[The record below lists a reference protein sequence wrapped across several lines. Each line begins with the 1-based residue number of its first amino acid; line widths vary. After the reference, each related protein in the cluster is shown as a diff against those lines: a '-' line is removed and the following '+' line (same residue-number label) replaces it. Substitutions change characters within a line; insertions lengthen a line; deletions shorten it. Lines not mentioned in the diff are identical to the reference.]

1 MENKD
6 NKKFNNDNKGFKGGF
21 KGGKRDGK
29 PFRKGRKEREKPEF
43 EQKLVDLSRVNRVT
57 KAGKQLAFRALVV
70 LGDKKGRVGFGVSKG
85 ADVTIAVSK
94 AVDQA
99 KKTIITVNMVDGT
112 VPHEIREKFKAA
124 RVMIK
129 PAPKGTGI
137 IAGGAVRTVL
147 EMAGVPNAS
156 AKMIGKSTNKIS
168 NVKATFAALQS
179 FKVRARSTA
188 KSEVKPEA
196 EKKETVKTEV
206 KKVEKE
212 TETK

>member
-1 MENKD
+1 MAFPGK
-6 NKKFNNDNKGFKGGF
+6 
-21 KGGKRDGK
+21 GKRGQRSK
-29 PFRKGRKEREKPEF
+29 REKPEF
-43 EQKLVDLSRVNRVT
+43 DQQIVDLARVTRVT
-57 KAGKQLAFRALVV
+57 KGGKQLSFRVAV
-70 LGDKKGRVGFGVSKG
+70 LIGDRKGRVGYGVDKG
-85 ADVTIAVSK
+85 KDVQIAVGK
-94 AVDQA
+94 AVNQA
-99 KKTIITVNMVDGT
+99 KKSLFRVPMDENSIPHMVQA
-112 VPHEIREKFKAA
+112 KFKAA
-124 RVMIK
+124 KVLIK